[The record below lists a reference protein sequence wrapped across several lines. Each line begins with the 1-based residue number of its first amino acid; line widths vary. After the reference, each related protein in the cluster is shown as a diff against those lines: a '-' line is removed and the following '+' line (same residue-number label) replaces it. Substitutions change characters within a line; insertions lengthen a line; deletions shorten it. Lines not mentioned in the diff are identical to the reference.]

1 MAIQNHA
8 LPTPIPNPLSSE
20 GLAPHLLSTIVGALP
35 VFGGILA
42 VLAGLQ
48 LLIGVLRLLY
58 GYTQRH
64 PGEEWTGPGARWILR
79 GSLGLGVAYFIGQV
93 MPQVFTSISA
103 PTAAPTVGPTTTPSA
118 APTQAA
124 SQAPQE
130 APADWSWVWVTL
142 AILAIVCVT
151 VLVIALVT
159 FLTVKARK
167 AFRQSSVEAA
177 RVRDVADRQAA
188 TWASFQDLH
197 QTLLKRALD
206 AETDW
211 DSLFFTPALTDPSVP
226 ETAAMWEAMRTAG
239 MLRDTEGTL
248 PTGLPEDTD
257 IAGLPYPR
265 AVAAFD
271 AAWETAQRHAIR
283 VGQAGIPAA
292 DRKTIKQV
300 RGLLDLAENGAA
312 LSTERD
318 LAYRRIRALLSK
330 LTSVRVPERAT
341 AALEQKHRLALEDQI
356 STNGGIR

>member
-1 MAIQNHA
+1 MSA
-8 LPTPIPNPLSSE
+8 LTPIPNPISSE
-20 GLAPHLLSTIVGALP
+20 ELAPHLLSTIVGALP
-35 VFGGILA
+35 VFGGVLA
-42 VLAGLQ
+42 VIAGLQ
-48 LLIGVLRLLY
+48 LLVGVLRLLY

-64 PGEEWTGPGARWILR
+64 PGEEWAGPGVRWILH
-79 GSLGLGVAYFIGQV
+79 GSLGLGVAYFIGQL
-93 MPQVFTSISA
+93 MPQVFTSIS
-103 PTAAPTVGPTTTPSA
+103 APTVGPTTTPSA

-130 APADWSWVWVTL
+130 VSADWSWVWVTL
-142 AILAIVCVT
+142 AILAIVCVA

-177 RVRDVADRQAA
+177 RVREVAGRQAA

-271 AAWETAQRHAIR
+271 AAWEAAKRHAIR

-312 LSTERD
+312 SSTERD
-318 LAYRRIRALLSK
+318 LAYRRIRALISK

-341 AALEQKHRLALEDQI
+341 AALEQKHLRALEEHI
-356 STNGGIR
+356 PANGGIR